1 MPKFSLS
8 SLRSR
13 ALGLILLA
21 ILPLL
26 ALTLYSYFDQRS
38 REIRRAQ
45 TDEIVAARYIAATQE
60 AFLRNTRNVLITL
73 ARLPEMQRRDRE
85 ACNIILDVLLKQSP
99 DLASIVAVNSDGLL
113 FASAPAAPSP
123 INYADRSWFQK
134 VIQTR
139 DFVAGGTVLGRTSG
153 KYGTILAYPM
163 LDREGRFQGAL
174 AAQFDLVWIGN
185 LLKKSNFPSNTA
197 IVLTDSSRKVL
208 FRYPDPQKYL
218 GQMLPEAFI
227 KPMAEREEGVAA
239 GVGLPG
245 DPRLFAFVRLSPPWQ
260 DMWVTIGLPREWVV
274 TPVNRSLWHN
284 LIWLGLVALFA
295 MAVAWY
301 GGDQFIVRPVKKL
314 QGVTGRLAAG
324 DLTVRSGPDYTAG
337 ELGLL
342 AQSFDQ
348 MADSLQARL
357 EQTKRLLNDIQ
368 MEKDKLSALINSI
381 NDEVWFADTQK
392 KFILANPSAL
402 REFGLGATE
411 EIDVEKFAE
420 SLEVC
425 RPDGSPRPVEEAP
438 ALRALQG
445 ELVRNLEEIIRTPG
459 SGEFRYRLVS
469 AAPVRDVSGNIMGSV
484 SVVRDINELK
494 QAEQALR
501 RAHDELE
508 QRVKERTAE
517 LHLMVEQLQK
527 EVGERLE
534 AEEALNESK
543 EQLRYL
549 SSQLLIAQEQERQHI
564 GLELHDDLGQLLV
577 LLKIQLR
584 VVQGNL
590 SAESAEIR
598 ADLEDARDSVNEI
611 VERIRRLSKS
621 LRPSV
626 LEDMG
631 LSTGLKLLFADFQ
644 KNHGLELSL
653 DMDDV
658 EKLFSWEHQILIYRI
673 FQESLTN
680 VAKHSRATRM
690 VISIKHQDDQVV
702 FQMQD
707 NGTGF
712 NLQEVL
718 AQGSRDRGLGLAALE
733 ERVRILR
740 GDLQLWSQPGQG
752 TGIQFT
758 VPMDNPKI

>member
-1 MPKFSLS
+1 M
-8 SLRSR
+8 
-13 ALGLILLA
+13 
-21 ILPLL
+21 
-26 ALTLYSYFDQRS
+26 
-38 REIRRAQ
+38 
-45 TDEIVAARYIAATQE
+45 
-60 AFLRNTRNVLITL
+60 RNTRNVLITL

-85 ACNIILDVLLKQSP
+85 ACNILLDVLLKQSP

-113 FASAPAAPSP
+113 FASAPAAPGP

-153 KYGTILAYPM
+153 KYGNILAYPM
-163 LDREGRFQGAL
+163 LDSEGRFQGAL
-174 AAQFDLVWIGN
+174 AVQFDLEWIGN

-227 KPMAEREEGVAA
+227 KPMTEREEGVAA

-260 DMWVTIGLPREWVV
+260 EMWVTIGLPREWVV

-284 LIWLGLVALFA
+284 LIWLGLVALLT
-295 MAVAWY
+295 MAAAWY
-301 GGDQFIVRPVKKL
+301 GGDRFIVRPVKKL

-348 MADSLQARL
+348 MADSLQGRL
-357 EQTKRLLNDIQ
+357 EETKGLLNDIQ

-411 EIDVEKFAE
+411 EIDVKKFAE
-420 SLEVC
+420 SLDVC

-469 AAPVRDVSGNIMGSV
+469 AAPVRDGSGNIMGSV

-534 AEEALNESK
+534 AEKALNESK

-549 SSQLLIAQEQERQHI
+549 SSQLLIAQEKERQHI

-598 ADLEDARDSVNEI
+598 ANLEDARDSVNEI

-644 KNHGLELSL
+644 KYHGLELSL

-658 EKLFSWEHQILIYRI
+658 EKIFSWEHQILIYRI

-690 VISIKHQDDQVV
+690 VISIKHQDDQVA

-752 TGIQFT
+752 TRIQFT
-758 VPMDNPKI
+758 VPMDNPKV

>member
-26 ALTLYSYFDQRS
+26 ALTLYSYFGQRS

-73 ARLPEMQRRDRE
+73 ARLPEMQRRDCE
-85 ACNIILDVLLKQSP
+85 ACNILLDVLFKQSP
-99 DLASIVAVNSDGLL
+99 DLASIVAVNSDGLR
-113 FASAPAAPSP
+113 FASAPVAPGP

-153 KYGTILAYPM
+153 KYGHILAYPI

-174 AAQFDLVWIGN
+174 AVQFDLEWIGN

-227 KPMAEREEGVAA
+227 KPMTEREEGVAA

-260 DMWVTIGLPREWVV
+260 EMWVAIGLPREWVV
-274 TPVNRSLWHN
+274 SPVNRSLWHN

-295 MAVAWY
+295 MAAAWY
-301 GGDQFIVRPVKKL
+301 GGDRFIVRPVKKL

-348 MADSLQARL
+348 MADSLQGRL
-357 EQTKRLLNDIQ
+357 EETKGLLNDIK

-469 AAPVRDVSGNIMGSV
+469 AAPVRDGSGNIMGSV

-534 AEEALNESK
+534 AEKALHESK

-549 SSQLLIAQEQERQHI
+549 SSQLLIAQEKERQLI

-644 KNHGLELSL
+644 KHHGLELSI

-658 EKLFSWEHQILIYRI
+658 EKIFSWEHQILIYRI
-673 FQESLTN
+673 FQESLAN

-690 VISIKHQDDQVV
+690 VISIKQQDDQVA

-718 AQGSRDRGLGLAALE
+718 AQGSGDRGLGLAALE

-752 TGIQFT
+752 TRIQFR
-758 VPMDNPKI
+758 VPMDNP

>member
-1 MPKFSLS
+1 MRKFSLS

-45 TDEIVAARYIAATQE
+45 TDEIVAARSIAATQE

-85 ACNIILDVLLKQSP
+85 ACNIFLNVLLKQSP

-113 FASAPAAPSP
+113 FASAPAAPGP

-153 KYGTILAYPM
+153 KYGNILAYPM

-174 AAQFDLVWIGN
+174 AVQFDLGWIGN
-185 LLKKSNFPSNTA
+185 LLKKSNFPSDTA

-227 KPMAEREEGVAA
+227 KPMTEREEGVAA

-260 DMWVTIGLPREWVV
+260 EMWVTIGLPREWVV
-274 TPVNRSLWHN
+274 TPVNRSLWNN
-284 LIWLGLVALFA
+284 LIWLGLVALLA
-295 MAVAWY
+295 MAAAWY
-301 GGDQFIVRPVKKL
+301 GGDRFIVRPVKKL

-348 MADSLQARL
+348 MADSLQGRL
-357 EQTKRLLNDIQ
+357 EETKRLLNDIQ

-411 EIDVEKFAE
+411 EIDVKKFAE
-420 SLEVC
+420 SLDVC
-425 RPDGSPRPVEEAP
+425 RPDGSLRPVEEAP
-438 ALRALQG
+438 PLRALQG
-445 ELVRNLEEIIRTPG
+445 ELVRNFEEIIRTPG

-469 AAPVRDVSGNIMGSV
+469 AAPVRDGSGNIMGSV
-484 SVVRDINELK
+484 SVVRDITELK

-534 AEEALNESK
+534 AEKALNESK

-631 LSTGLKLLFADFQ
+631 LSTGLKLLFEDFQ
-644 KNHGLELSL
+644 KYHGLELSI

-690 VISIKHQDDQVV
+690 VISIKHQDDQVA

-752 TGIQFT
+752 TRIQFT
-758 VPMDNPKI
+758 VPMDNPKV